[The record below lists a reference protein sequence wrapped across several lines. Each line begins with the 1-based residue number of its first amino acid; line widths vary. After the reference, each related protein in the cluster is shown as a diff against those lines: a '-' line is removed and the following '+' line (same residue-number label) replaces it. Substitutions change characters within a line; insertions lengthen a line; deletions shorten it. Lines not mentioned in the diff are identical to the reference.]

1 LGNRGFLKK
10 EILKLV
16 NINKPI
22 YTINHMANK
31 NKQSIVKDN
40 IIDARSLLEEVGLEE
55 KMKVADLG
63 CGSRG
68 YFAIQAAKLIGE
80 DGLVYAVD
88 IIKSA
93 LENVKNTANLFGI
106 TNLRTVWADLE
117 ILESTKI
124 RNESIDL
131 AMLNNM
137 LFQNEKID
145 QIMKEASRILK
156 KEGKLLITEW
166 KKIKVPIGP
175 PLENRLSIEEAKSY
189 AEKTG
194 LQFQKELEAGPY
206 HYALIFVKNE
216 D

>member
-1 LGNRGFLKK
+1 MSN
-10 EILKLV
+10 EIKQ
-16 NINKPI
+16 NII
-22 YTINHMANK
+22 
-31 NKQSIVKDN
+31 KDN
-40 IIDARSLLEEVGLEE
+40 VLDARSLLEEAGIEE
-55 KMKVADLG
+55 KMKIADLG

-68 YFAIQAAKLIGE
+68 YFAIQAAKLISE

-93 LENVKNTANLFGI
+93 LKNVKSTADLFGI

-117 ILESTKI
+117 IPESTKI
-124 RNESIDL
+124 PNESIDL

-145 QIMKEASRILK
+145 QIIKEASRILK
-156 KEGKLLITEW
+156 KGGKLLITEW
-166 KKIKVPIGP
+166 KKTKAPLGP
-175 PLENRLSIEEAKSY
+175 PSESRLSIEEAKSY

-206 HYALIFVKNE
+206 HYALIFTKNK